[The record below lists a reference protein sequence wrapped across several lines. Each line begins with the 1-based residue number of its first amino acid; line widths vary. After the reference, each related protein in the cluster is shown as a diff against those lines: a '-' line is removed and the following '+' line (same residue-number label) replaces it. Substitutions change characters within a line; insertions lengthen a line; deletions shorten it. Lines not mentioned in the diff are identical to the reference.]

1 MYLGGIFYV
10 RTGMHREIIA
20 NLNAS
25 VFAGASVH
33 TNLIILLGGVLA
45 GESHADSHS
54 SLFACQFDGV
64 SSENIELVH
73 L

>member
-1 MYLGGIFYV
+1 
-10 RTGMHREIIA
+10 MHREIIA

-45 GESHADSHS
+45 GVLGFWGHS